1 MSATAPDLFLL
12 FPLWPP
18 SSAHSSV
25 SLTSSLFDSVS
36 PLWPLPQPLDH
47 ETRQTI
53 QFDFQH
59 SPKGRVHL
67 CPLVLPV
74 LATLRLAPASRP
86 YARSG
91 LPWSSGEGEN
101 INYRH
106 PPPHCISSLRTIHPQ
121 ILQTFLSSHSA
132 YWPHYAL
139 MLHCQPFTS
148 HAFRLTG
155 SHASL
160 YPALILAPRTV
171 L

>member
-1 MSATAPDLFLL
+1 MSATALDLFLM

-53 QFDFQH
+53 QFDFQD

-74 LATLRLAPASRP
+74 LATVRLAPASRP

-101 INYRH
+101 INYRPSPLH
-106 PPPHCISSLRTIHPQ
+106 LIFEDHTSPDLAAIPQ
-121 ILQTFLSSHSA
+121 QSQNLLATPCFD
-132 YWPHYAL
+132 
-139 MLHCQPFTS
+139 
-148 HAFRLTG
+148 
-155 SHASL
+155 ASL
-160 YPALILAPRTV
+160 PAFYFSCFPPDWVTCLFVSCPHPST
-171 L
+171 